1 MRVME
6 STVDH
11 AKPHLD
17 LRLRTHCDKTFID
30 RQYSRYPFHIC
41 KPLYVDDHP
50 GGMATIYV
58 QSSAGGI
65 FAGDRLSVRV
75 CAQPYSQV
83 HLTSQASTVV
93 HRMTGS
99 NALLDTSVQI
109 GDGALVEYLPDPLI
123 LFPDS
128 DLTSRLSVRLNGRSA
143 AIFCDSFLMY
153 DPYHRGEHCSNFTN
167 ETSVYSADNQL
178 LCRDRTSV
186 SGSEIALQTEGI
198 MGSNMVVGTFY
209 YLHEEEDVSRM
220 LGRLNEAVE
229 EVPGTYVGVS
239 ALPNEVGV
247 WARII
252 AAEVADL
259 RHTITRLW
267 TAARENV
274 TGRKPLKRRK

>member
-1 MRVME
+1 ME

-11 AKPHLD
+11 VKPHLD
-17 LRLRTHCDKTFID
+17 LCLRNHRDKTFID

-109 GDGALVEYLPDPLI
+109 EDGALVEYLPDPLI

-128 DLTSRLSVRLNGRSA
+128 DLTSRLTVRLNGRSA

-153 DPYHRGEHCSNFTN
+153 DPYRTFLRG
-167 ETSVYSADNQL
+167 L
-178 LCRDRTSV
+178 
-186 SGSEIALQTEGI
+186 
-198 MGSNMVVGTFY
+198 
-209 YLHEEEDVSRM
+209 
-220 LGRLNEAVE
+220 RL
-229 EVPGTYVGVS
+229 
-239 ALPNEVGV
+239 
-247 WARII
+247 
-252 AAEVADL
+252 
-259 RHTITRLW
+259 TIGGLSI
-267 TAARENV
+267 
-274 TGRKPLKRRK
+274 GLKRAFCCF